1 MISLDSASTE
11 VFQILRSYDY
21 TVMMYDDDGNQV
33 YEPDDARRFFATP
46 ENLLVSIVD
55 SGDNKSIRLYIG
67 SSTDVADVLG
77 LDQTLRSTATKYN
90 MLFNLKRQA
99 HDLTVQDFATR
110 ASVTESQ
117 GDNTMDLLEGMYGTT
132 KSSYLKLENA
142 KMIVRHS
149 KKIDENIMGSR
160 GRHIDAIFVENAQ
173 GERFLFPT
181 RQMSPA
187 RAMTQHVNQGG
198 SFADQVGQ
206 QITRMA
212 QDYSAL
218 ATGSSYIGANAMA
231 LSESATALRENIR
244 ESMRGMRKCFER
256 MSRPS
261 GYMAECKKLEERAN
275 MVVEGDVEGCMTSE
289 EIKESLF
296 VEGVELDE
304 SIVNAIAEALRN
316 KKLGDSNV
324 LDEEEQIDEA
334 GENGYIVAISNGKT
348 TNAEGRVSNSRVY
361 LGLDD
366 EFVEEKQDAVTYP
379 DEASADAAA
388 RAAELTNYK
397 VMPQHAVISDTISQ
411 TVKVLGRNVS
421 VSAWNDFKVGKLEL
435 TGPISTG
442 NRPQFAPGAK
452 DAMLAFKVGEIVPL
466 VKDDSMLNLLSYVS
480 ERINDDYASEQEK
493 KGMRAVAN
501 HAIQIAYPKMEGF
514 TTKASPIR
522 EFAEWLNGF
531 SAANFLGEDKM
542 PWEKD
547 DCEDEDKDED
557 DCKDESKKLDEMDA
571 DEDHR
576 DAPVDKESE
585 IAYVMKHFNPA
596 DFLRH
601 CSVDLNWHPEEE
613 DPASLDVDDRTFDK
627 SYVMSCLSHYLSKE
641 LEKNAGIE
649 DEDMTQEAEAVYD
662 KVEALM
668 TGADYVINE
677 TDELS
682 RDDAVIPNDQGED
695 FKNDVSAR
703 GYDEMDIERLRTLAG
718 RR

>member
-1 MISLDSASTE
+1 
-11 VFQILRSYDY
+11 
-21 TVMMYDDDGNQV
+21 MYDDDGNQV

-55 SGDNKSIRLYIG
+55 AGDNKSIRLYIG

-198 SFADQVGQ
+198 SWADQVGT
-206 QITRMA
+206 QINRMA

-231 LSESATALRENIR
+231 LSEGATALRENIR
-244 ESMRGMRKCFER
+244 ESMRDMRKCFER

-261 GYMAECKKLEERAN
+261 GYMIECKKIEERASQIN
-275 MVVEGDVEGCMTSE
+275 EGDAEGCMSPE

-296 VEGVELDE
+296 VEGVDLDE
-304 SIVNAIAEALRN
+304 SIVTAIAEALRS
-316 KKLGDSNV
+316 KKLGGDV
-324 LDEEEQIDEA
+324 LDEEQIDEA
-334 GENGYIVAISNGKT
+334 GENGYIVSIDNGKAM
-348 TNAEGRVSNSRVY
+348 NDQGRASNSRVY

-379 DEASADAAA
+379 DEATAERAAQ
-388 RAAELTNYK
+388 AAELTNYK
-397 VMPQHAVISDTISQ
+397 VMPQHAVITDTVPE
-411 TVKVLGRNVS
+411 TTKVLGRNVS
-421 VSAWNDFKVGKLEL
+421 TVAWDAFKTGTLEL
-435 TGPISTG
+435 VGPIPTG
-442 NRPQFAPGAK
+442 NNPRFADPLG

-466 VKDDSMLNLLSYVS
+466 IKDDTMLNLLSYVS
-480 ERINDDYASEQEK
+480 ERVNDDHVSSQEK
-493 KGMRAVAN
+493 KGLRAVAK
-501 HAIQIAYPKMEGF
+501 HAIAIAYPKNESF
-514 TTKASPIR
+514 TTKSAPIR
-522 EFAEWLNGF
+522 EFAEWINGF
-531 SAANFLGEDKM
+531 AANRFLAEDDKK

-547 DCEDEDKDED
+547 EDEGCDEDEDKEEKSD
-557 DCKDESKKLDEMDA
+557 KLNEMDD

-576 DAPVDKESE
+576 DAVIDKNSE
-585 IAYVMKHFNPA
+585 IDYLMKHFDPSS
-596 DFLRH
+596 FLKYA
-601 CSVDLNWHPEEE
+601 SQDLNWHPEEE
-613 DPASLDVDDRTFDK
+613 DPSSLHVEDRTFDK
-627 SYVMSCLSHYLSKE
+627 SYVMSILSHYLSKE
-641 LEKNAGIE
+641 LEKSCGVE
-649 DEDMTQEAEAVYD
+649 DEDMTQEAEMVYD
-662 KVEALM
+662 KVAALM
-668 TGADYVINE
+668 TGADFVINE
-677 TDELS
+677 TDDLG
-682 RDDAVIPNDQGED
+682 RDDAVIPTNQGED
-695 FKNDVSAR
+695 FENEVSVR
-703 GYDEMDIERLRTLAG
+703 GADEMDIERLRTLAG

>member
-1 MISLDSASTE
+1 
-11 VFQILRSYDY
+11 
-21 TVMMYDDDGNQV
+21 MYDDDGNQV

-160 GRHIDAIFVENAQ
+160 GRHIEAIFVENAQ

-198 SFADQVGQ
+198 SWADEIGS
-206 QITRMA
+206 QINRMA

-218 ATGSSYIGANAMA
+218 ATGTSYIGANAMSLA
-231 LSESATALRENIR
+231 EGATALRENIR
-244 ESMRGMRKCFER
+244 ESMRDMRKCFER
-256 MSRPS
+256 LSRS
-261 GYMAECKKLEERAN
+261 GAYVAECKKLKERAN
-275 MVVEGDVEGCMTSE
+275 MVIEGDVEGCMSAE

-296 VEGVELDE
+296 VEGVDLDE
-304 SIVNAIAEALRN
+304 SVVNAIAEALRN
-316 KKLGDSNV
+316 KKLGDGNM
-324 LDEEEQIDEA
+324 LDEEQIAEA
-334 GENGYIVAISNGKT
+334 GENGYIVAISNGVETNDKGRT
-348 TNAEGRVSNSRVY
+348 TNSRVY

-366 EFVEEKQDAVTYP
+366 EFVEEKKDAVTYP
-379 DEASADAAA
+379 DEAQADAAA
-388 RAAELTNYK
+388 KAAELTNYK
-397 VMPQHAVISDTISQ
+397 VIPQHSVISDTISQ
-411 TVKVLGRNVS
+411 TIKVLGRNVDAA
-421 VSAWNDFKVGKLEL
+421 AWEAFKTGTLDL
-435 TGPISTG
+435 LGPISSQ
-442 NRPQFAPGAK
+442 NQPRFAPGET

-480 ERINDDYASEQEK
+480 ERLGVGDHMTDKEK
-493 KGMRAVAN
+493 AGMHAVAK
-501 HAIQIAYPKMEGF
+501 HAINIAYPKNENF
-514 TTKASPIR
+514 TTKAAPIR
-522 EFAEWLNGF
+522 EFAEWINGF
-531 SAANFLGEDKM
+531 AATRFLGEM
-542 PWEKD
+542 AELVEM
-547 DCEDEDKDED
+547 ED
-557 DCKDESKKLDEMDA
+557 

-576 DAPVDKESE
+576 DAVIDKDSE
-585 IAYVMKHFNPA
+585 IDYVMKHFDPA
-596 DFLRH
+596 AFLKYA
-601 CSVDLNWHPEEE
+601 SSDLNWHPEEE
-613 DPASLDVDDRTFDK
+613 DPSTLHIEDRTFDK
-627 SYVMSCLSHYLSKE
+627 SYVMSILSHYLSSQ

-649 DEDMTQEAEAVYD
+649 DEDMTQEAEMVYD
-662 KVEALM
+662 KVAALM
-668 TGADYVINE
+668 TGAEFVINE
-677 TDELS
+677 TDDLS
-682 RDDAVIPNDQGED
+682 RDDAVIPNDQGDD
-695 FKNDVSAR
+695 FANDVSAR
-703 GYDEMDIERLRTLAG
+703 GFDTMDIERLRTLAG
-718 RR
+718 RK

>member
-198 SFADQVGQ
+198 SWADEIGS
-206 QITRMA
+206 QINRMA

-218 ATGSSYIGANAMA
+218 ATGSSYIGANAMSLA
-231 LSESATALRENIR
+231 EGATSLRESIR
-244 ESMRGMRKCFER
+244 ESMRDMRKCFER
-256 MSRPS
+256 LSRT
-261 GYMAECKKLEERAN
+261 GAYVAECKKIQERAN
-275 MVVEGDVEGCMTSE
+275 MVIEGDVEGCMTAD

-296 VEGVELDE
+296 VEGVDLDE
-304 SIVNAIAEALRN
+304 GVVNAIAEALRA
-316 KKLGDSNV
+316 KKLGGDDQLEEEDAHAEEV
-324 LDEEEQIDEA
+324 LDEEQSDDLKMQNDAKNGFIISVGDRYVGTSGLVDEKNEA
-334 GENGYIVAISNGKT
+334 T
-348 TNAEGRVSNSRVY
+348 TFPS
-361 LGLDD
+361 
-366 EFVEEKQDAVTYP
+366 AVR
-379 DEASADAAA
+379 AAA
-388 RAAELTNYK
+388 YADRHGVKGYDIAQ
-397 VMPQHAVISDTISQ
+397 QHAKTEN
-411 TVKVLGRNVS
+411 TVPEMTRVCGRPVS
-421 VSAWNDFKVGKLEL
+421 VAAWDAFKTGTLDLVGPVSMKSQ
-435 TGPISTG
+435 P
-442 NRPQFAPGAK
+442 NFAPGAA

-480 ERINDDYASEQEK
+480 ERVNDDQVTPKEK
-493 KGMRAVAN
+493 AGLRAVAQ
-501 HAIQIAYPKMEGF
+501 HAINIAYPKNESF
-514 TTKASPIR
+514 TTKAAPIR
-522 EFAEWLNGF
+522 EFAEWINGF
-531 SAANFLGEDKM
+531 AATRFLGETTELSEM
-542 PWEKD
+542 
-547 DCEDEDKDED
+547 ED
-557 DCKDESKKLDEMDA
+557 

-576 DAPVDKESE
+576 DAVIDKQSE
-585 IAYVMKHFNPA
+585 IEYVMKHFDPA
-596 DFLRH
+596 AFLKH
-601 CSVDLNWHPEEE
+601 ASMDLNWHPEEE
-613 DPASLDVDDRTFDK
+613 DPSTLHIEDRTFDK
-627 SYVMSCLSHYLSKE
+627 SYVMSILSHYLSSQ

-649 DEDMTQEAEAVYD
+649 DEDMTQEAEMVYD
-662 KVEALM
+662 KVAALL
-668 TGADYVINE
+668 TGAEFVINE
-677 TDELS
+677 TDDLS
-682 RDDAVIPNDQGED
+682 RDDAVIPNDQGDD
-695 FKNDVSAR
+695 FENDVSAR
-703 GYDEMDIERLRTLAG
+703 GFDSMDIERLRTLAG
-718 RR
+718 RK

>member
-1 MISLDSASTE
+1 
-11 VFQILRSYDY
+11 
-21 TVMMYDDDGNQV
+21 MYDDDGNQV

-198 SFADQVGQ
+198 SWADEIGS
-206 QITRMA
+206 QINRMA

-218 ATGSSYIGANAMA
+218 ATGSSYIGANAMSLA
-231 LSESATALRENIR
+231 EGATALRENIR
-244 ESMRGMRKCFER
+244 ESMRDMRKCFER
-256 MSRPS
+256 LSRS
-261 GYMAECKKLEERAN
+261 GAYVAECKKIQERAN
-275 MVVEGDVEGCMTSE
+275 MVIEGDVEGCMSPE

-296 VEGVELDE
+296 VEGVDLDE
-304 SIVNAIAEALRN
+304 GVVNAIAEALRA
-316 KKLGDSNV
+316 KKLGGDDQLEEEDAHAEEV
-324 LDEEEQIDEA
+324 LDEEQSDDLKMQNDAKNGFIISVGDRYVGTSGLVDEKNEA
-334 GENGYIVAISNGKT
+334 T
-348 TNAEGRVSNSRVY
+348 T
-361 LGLDD
+361 
-366 EFVEEKQDAVTYP
+366 FPTAVR
-379 DEASADAAA
+379 AAA
-388 RAAELTNYK
+388 YADRHGVKGYDITQ
-397 VMPQHAVISDTISQ
+397 QHAKTEN
-411 TVKVLGRNVS
+411 TVPEMTRVCGRPVS
-421 VSAWNDFKVGKLEL
+421 VAAWDAFKTGTLDLVGPVSMKSQ
-435 TGPISTG
+435 P
-442 NRPQFAPGAK
+442 NFAPGAA

-480 ERINDDYASEQEK
+480 ERVNDDQVTPKEK
-493 KGMRAVAN
+493 AGLRAVAQ
-501 HAIQIAYPKMEGF
+501 HAINIAYPKNESF
-514 TTKASPIR
+514 TTKAAPIR
-522 EFAEWLNGF
+522 EFAEWINGF
-531 SAANFLGEDKM
+531 AATRFLGETTELSEM
-542 PWEKD
+542 
-547 DCEDEDKDED
+547 ED
-557 DCKDESKKLDEMDA
+557 

-576 DAPVDKESE
+576 DAVIDKQSE
-585 IAYVMKHFNPA
+585 IEYVMKHFDPA
-596 DFLRH
+596 AFLK
-601 CSVDLNWHPEEE
+601 SASMDLNWHPEEE
-613 DPASLDVDDRTFDK
+613 DPSTLHIEDRTFDK
-627 SYVMSCLSHYLSKE
+627 SYVMSILSHYLSSQ

-649 DEDMTQEAEAVYD
+649 DEDMTQEAEMVYD
-662 KVEALM
+662 KVAALM
-668 TGADYVINE
+668 TGAEFVINE
-677 TDELS
+677 TDDLS
-682 RDDAVIPNDQGED
+682 RDDAVIPNDQGDD
-695 FKNDVSAR
+695 FENDVSAR
-703 GYDEMDIERLRTLAG
+703 GFDTMDIERLRTLAG
-718 RR
+718 RK

>member
-1 MISLDSASTE
+1 
-11 VFQILRSYDY
+11 
-21 TVMMYDDDGNQV
+21 MYDDDGNQV

-67 SSTDVADVLG
+67 ASTDVADVLG

-160 GRHIDAIFVENAQ
+160 GRHIDAIFVENPQ

-218 ATGSSYIGANAMA
+218 ATGSSYIGSNAMA
-231 LSESATALRENIR
+231 LAEGATALRENIR

-261 GYMAECKKLEERAN
+261 GYMTECKKLEERAS

-304 SIVNAIAEALRN
+304 NIVNAIAEALRN
-316 KKLGDSNV
+316 KKLGDNSSNV

-334 GENGYIVAISNGKT
+334 GENGYIIAISNGT
-348 TNAEGRVSNSRVY
+348 TVNDQGRVTNSRVY

-379 DEASADAAA
+379 DEASATAAA
-388 RAAELTNYK
+388 QAAELTSFK
-397 VMPQHAVISDTISQ
+397 VIPQHAVISDTISEM
-411 TVKVLGRNVS
+411 TKVLGRNVS
-421 VSAWNDFKVGKLEL
+421 TAAWNAFKTGTLEL
-435 TGPISTG
+435 DGPVSMK
-442 NRPQFAPGAK
+442 NQPRFAPGAA
-452 DAMLAFKVGEIVPL
+452 DAILSFKLGAIVPAI
-466 VKDDSMLNLLSYVS
+466 KDDSMLNLLSYVS
-480 ERINDDYASEQEK
+480 ERVNDDYASEQEK
-493 KGMRAVAN
+493 KGLRAVAN

-514 TTKASPIR
+514 STKAAPIR

-531 SAANFLGEDKM
+531 SATRFLSEDKM

-547 DCEDEDKDED
+547 EEDEDKDKD
-557 DCKDESKKLDEMDA
+557 DCDDKEKDKKSKKLDEMED

-576 DAPVDKESE
+576 DAVIDKDSE
-585 IAYVMKHFNPA
+585 IDYVMKHFNPA

-601 CSVDLNWHPEEE
+601 ASSDLNWHPEEE
-613 DPASLDVDDRTFDK
+613 DPASLHVEDRTFDK

-649 DEDMTQEAEAVYD
+649 DEDMTQEAESVYD
-662 KVEALM
+662 KVAALM
-668 TGADYVINE
+668 TGAEYVINE

-695 FKNDVSAR
+695 FENEVSAR
-703 GYDEMDIERLRTLAG
+703 GFDQMDIERLRTLAG